1 MVGEPGGALTYVA
14 PVMVIADCVM
24 VLVPVVLASV
34 VEMVLQHSYVS
45 IILSRTDRLLVRM
58 RSRSLSR

>member
-14 PVMVIADCVM
+14 PVTVIADCVM

-45 IILSRTDRLLVRM
+45 IILSRTDRLLIRTT
-58 RSRSLSR
+58 SRSLSR